1 MYISD
6 SNGYYVCYGCNRE
19 TPSRGRRGIAEF
31 ENHILKCTACRRIK
45 KGSKGQK
52 LYYIA
57 KIANDEENNEEYIN
71 KAKALIK
78 DGANVDL
85 ALLLCSDERKYRDT
99 GGPRSAGPPL
109 SIKYK
114 RTTAG
119 HRVEILEHADA
130 LLYHGY
136 HRRELDFANKYK
148 AQIRDNKYTNADL
161 CEILGCGTAR
171 RTWGRQRL
179 EECVVKMWLDWYK
192 FELSREG
199 EYQRSILASLRT
211 MPPTYRE
218 ITPEHAWIL
227 KVERMV
233 KHEEASVDWLVRVLE
248 TASRTHEAPRE
259 DICSICHDNF
269 NDVEI
274 VYLPGC
280 NHGLHPQCLKSLVD
294 AKEKHSDKCPVCRK
308 PFEYK

>member
-19 TPSRGRRGIAEF
+19 TYEKGSRGIAEF

-130 LLYHGY
+130 PLQNPGY

-148 AQIRDNKYTNADL
+148 AQIRDNKYKVAALREMLRSHGKNTTGLKPAL
-161 CEILGCGTAR
+161 VER
-171 RTWGRQRL
+171 
-179 EECVVKMWLDWYK
+179 VVKMWLDWYK

-218 ITPEHAWIL
+218 ITPEHKWIL
-227 KVERMV
+227 KVERMMGLSDAAKYEFIRVSV
-233 KHEEASVDWLVRVLE
+233 KKGLPMLSVNKIIL
-248 TASRTHEAPRE
+248 S
-259 DICSICHDNF
+259 
-269 NDVEI
+269 
-274 VYLPGC
+274 YL
-280 NHGLHPQCLKSLVD
+280 
-294 AKEKHSDKCPVCRK
+294 R
-308 PFEYK
+308 